1 MKRISKRSSQN
12 ILTESK
18 NEKALLGKF
27 PKGVE
32 KFIDQYYNNVITLQ
46 ADGGAI
52 WVSVM
57 I

>member
-1 MKRISKRSSQN
+1 MKKISKRSSQS

-18 NEKALLGKF
+18 NEKAPLGKF

-32 KFIDQYYNNVITLQ
+32 KFIDPCYNTAIALQ
-46 ADGGAI
+46 ADGGAL

>member
-32 KFIDQYYNNVITLQ
+32 KFIELCYNTVIALQ

>member
-1 MKRISKRSSQN
+1 MKKPFSENFRKR
-12 ILTESK
+12 
-18 NEKALLGKF
+18 
-27 PKGVE
+27 VE
-32 KFIDQYYNNVITLQ
+32 KFIDPCYNTVIALQ

>member
-32 KFIDQYYNNVITLQ
+32 KFIDPCYNTVIALQ